1 MCDDFTA
8 LADDATLAKR
18 GLSRRDFAAISAAAM
33 GTLTVSTACAAQS
46 EGPALTESTVTITTP
61 DGKMDAF
68 FVHPTEGKHPA
79 VIMYPDIAGLRDAY
93 KVMARTLAASGYAV
107 VAVNHYYRSAKA
119 PVMNTISEF
128 FAPEGREKLGPMM
141 AKLTVPAIVS
151 DAKAIV
157 AWLDQNP
164 AVDTAR
170 KIAAEGYCMTGSY
183 AVRTAAAVP
192 DRVGAVSSFHGGGL
206 VTPAPDSPHKML
218 KGTKALYLFAV
229 AQNDDKRSPDD
240 KVALRHAAEDA
251 GVGAKVEVFAAD
263 HGWCTVDSAAY
274 NKVEAER
281 ARTLSLWNY
290 GKMG

>member
-8 LADDATLAKR
+8 LADDATLTKR

-33 GTLTVSTACAAQS
+33 GTLTVSTACAAQGT
-46 EGPALTESTVTITTP
+46 GPALTESTVTITTP

-68 FVHPTEGKHPA
+68 FVHPAEGKHPA

-157 AWLDQNP
+157 AWLDANP
-164 AVDTAR
+164 AVDASK

-218 KGTKALYLFAV
+218 KGTKALYLFAI

-251 GVGAKVEVFAAD
+251 GVGARVEVFAAD

-274 NKVEAER
+274 EQVEAER

>member
-8 LADDATLAKR
+8 VADDATLAKR

-33 GTLTVSTACAAQS
+33 GTLTVSTACAAQGN
-46 EGPALTESTVTITTP
+46 GPALTESTVTITTP

-68 FVHPTEGKHPA
+68 FVHPAEGKHPA

-157 AWLDQNP
+157 AWLDANP
-164 AVDTAR
+164 AVDASK

-218 KGTKALYLFAV
+218 KGTKALYLFAI

-251 GVGAKVEVFAAD
+251 GVGARVEVFAAD

-274 NKVEAER
+274 EQVEAER

>member
-1 MCDDFTA
+1 MCDEFTA

-18 GLSRRDFAAISAAAM
+18 GLSRRDFAAISAAAV
-33 GTLTVSTACAAQS
+33 GTLAASSACAAQTG
-46 EGPALTESTVTITTP
+46 GPALTESTVTITTP

-68 FVHPTEGKHPA
+68 FVHPAEGKHPA

-93 KVMARTLAASGYAV
+93 KAMARTLAASGYAV

-141 AKLTVPAIVS
+141 AKLTTPAIIS

-157 AWLDQNP
+157 AWLDANP
-164 AVDTAR
+164 AVDATK

-192 DRVGAVSSFHGGGL
+192 GRVGAVSSFHGGGL
-206 VTPAPDSPHKML
+206 VTPAPDSPHKLL
-218 KGTKALYLFAV
+218 KGTSALYLFAI

-251 GVGAKVEVFAAD
+251 GVGARVEVFAAD

-274 NKVEAER
+274 EKVEADR

-290 GKMG
+290 SKMG